1 VINAL
6 TIDVEDYF
14 NVSGFESSIKFEDW
28 GNYQS
33 RVEANT
39 DKILEILQQAN
50 VKATFFVLGWISEKY
65 PDIVRCIYREGHE
78 VASHSYAHRL
88 VYRQT
93 PEEFREDLKRS
104 KSMLEELI
112 GDRVIGYRAPSYS
125 ITKKSLWAMDILMEE
140 GILYDSSIF
149 PIRRD
154 RYGIPNG
161 NRFPYT
167 IIGKNG
173 TSIVEIPL
181 STVTVFNQNIP
192 IAGGGY
198 LRLFPYRFIRWGLRK
213 IIERENQ
220 SIIIYLHP
228 WEMDKDQPRMEGSMM
243 SRFRHYVGLE
253 KMEPRLRELL
263 RDFKFSTTKNLFLEY
278 QAYQKA

>member
-1 VINAL
+1 MLNAL

-14 NVSGFESSIKFEDW
+14 NVSGFESNIKFEDW

-39 DKILEILQQAN
+39 DKILEILLQAD
-50 VKATFFVLGWISEKY
+50 VKATFFILGWISEKY
-65 PDIVRCIYREGHE
+65 PDIVRRIYREGHE

-93 PEEFREDLKRS
+93 PEEFREDLRRS
-104 KSMLEELI
+104 KSMLEKII
-112 GDRVIGYRAPSYS
+112 GDQVIGYRAPSYS

-154 RYGIPNG
+154 RYGIPNA

-167 IIGKNG
+167 ITGKNG
-173 TSIVEIPL
+173 VSIVEVPL

-213 IIERENQ
+213 IIEQEKQ

-228 WEMDKDQPRMEGSMM
+228 WEIDKDQPRMEGSTM
-243 SRFRHYVGLE
+243 SRFRHYICLE

-263 RDFKFSTTKNLFLEY
+263 RDFKFGTVKNLFLEY
-278 QAYQKA
+278 QSYQKA